1 MGLYDRIMSATND
14 PTNALKVNSAAQGAA
29 RLATDTGHSGLA
41 VAAAAGAALFAAVDT
56 VMHAPKATDG
66 PYATF
71 TTDTR
76 PGRH

>member
-29 RLATDTGHSGLA
+29 RLATDSGHAGLA

-56 VMHAPKATDG
+56 VMHAPKASDG

-71 TTDTR
+71 RTDNR
-76 PGRH
+76 R